1 MPGNNTW
8 RRTTRRRSPPPP
20 TESAR
25 ACRNPSGGLPSH
37 EPPRLGQGP
46 LTLSVRLAGKQVSL
60 FLSVLGGN
68 DIKSVLSPATR
79 AHSQLSARRTHLPMP
94 MSLSTEVRMIKGVG
108 PQRAEL
114 LAERGIHT
122 LEDLLGYLPFRYEDR
137 IHFSKV
143 KDIQPNGTYTISARV
158 MSGQVVRNMRFRRDA
173 IYHLLVQDEAR
184 GQLPCKFFHG
194 GYLEGRLKPGQLL
207 ILHGKVEIDRMRP
220 ARLEMINPQIELLN
234 SEEMDSTEVGR
245 IVPIY
250 EAIGTF
256 SSKQIRRAL
265 YTAVQLVD
273 QQMPDVLPE
282 GLRARLGYP
291 ARGDAIIRTHFP
303 EPAESLEGL
312 NTFRSPAQQ
321 RLIFEE
327 FFLYQL
333 SLGLDRRATRKENAI
348 AFRVREDRIREALK
362 RILPFKPTEAQKRVL
377 AEIVADLEKPE
388 PMNRLL
394 QGDVGSG
401 KTIIALQAAVISI
414 ENGTQAALM
423 APTEILAVQHFLSA
437 RRILGQA
444 GYRVELLIHGL
455 KSAEKQAAL
464 ERIRSGEAQ
473 LVIGTHAL
481 IEENVQFARIGFVAI
496 DEQHRF
502 GVLQRKRLMDK
513 AASYGHAPHVLVLTA
528 TPIPRTLSLTLYGDL
543 DVSVLDELPPGR
555 TPIETRTT
563 SEQHLVGVWEFL
575 RREVAA
581 GHQGYIVYPVIEESK
596 LELKAAMEE
605 YERLSREVF
614 PKLKLGLLHG
624 RLSSEEKDE
633 VMQRFHKNEAQILV
647 ATTVVEVGVDVPNAT
662 VMVIEHAERFGLSQL
677 HQLRGRIGR
686 GAQKSHCILV
696 APFRMSDEGRARLET
711 MVRTS
716 NGFEIAET
724 DLLLRGP
731 GEFFGTRQAGNLGFH
746 IANPLRDREFLELAR
761 REAFVLADDAAQQE
775 TLQLLLRMLPPEWQ
789 RRYHLAHIG

>member
-1 MPGNNTW
+1 M
-8 RRTTRRRSPPPP
+8 
-20 TESAR
+20 AM
-25 ACRNPSGGLPSH
+25 
-37 EPPRLGQGP
+37 
-46 LTLSVRLAGKQVSL
+46 
-60 FLSVLGGN
+60 
-68 DIKSVLSPATR
+68 D
-79 AHSQLSARRTHLPMP
+79 
-94 MSLSTEVRMIKGVG
+94 LSTEVRMIKGVG

-114 LAERGIHT
+114 LAQRGIYT

-143 KDIQPNGTYTISARV
+143 KDIQPNGVYTIRARV
-158 MSGQVVRNMRFRRDA
+158 MSGQAIRSMRGGRDA
-173 IYHLLVQDEAR
+173 IYHLLVQDDS
-184 GQLPCKFFHG
+184 GGSLPCKFFHG
-194 GYLEGRLKPGQLL
+194 GYLEGRLKAGQLL
-207 ILHGKVEIDRMRP
+207 ILHGKAEIDKLRP
-220 ARLEMINPQIELLN
+220 ARLEMINPQIEVLSN
-234 SEEMDSTEVGR
+234 EELDSTEVGR

-256 SSKQIRRAL
+256 GSRQIRRAM
-265 YTAVQLVD
+265 YAAVQLID
-273 QQMPDVLPE
+273 HRRPDVLPDA
-282 GLRARLGYP
+282 LRIRLGYP
-291 ARGDAIIRTHFP
+291 TRGEALHHTHFP
-303 EPAESLEGL
+303 ETGESLDAL
-312 NTFRSPAQQ
+312 NAFRSPAQQ

-333 SLGLDRRATRKENAI
+333 SLALDRQATRKENAI
-348 AFRVREDRIREALK
+348 PFRLREDAVREALK
-362 RILPFKPTEAQKRVL
+362 RILPFKPTAAQKRVL
-377 AEIVADLEKPE
+377 AEIAADLEKSS

-401 KTIIALQAAVISI
+401 KTIIALQAAVIAI
-414 ENGTQAALM
+414 ENGTQTALM

-437 RRILGQA
+437 RRILAKA
-444 GYRVELLIHGL
+444 GYRVELLISGL
-455 KSAEKQAAL
+455 KAAEKSAVL
-464 ERIRSGEAQ
+464 ERIRTGEAQ

-481 IEENVQFARIGFVAI
+481 IEDNVAFARLGFVAI

-513 AASYGHAPHVLVLTA
+513 AAAHGHAPHVLVLTA

-555 TPIETRTT
+555 TPIVTRMTT
-563 SEQHLVGVWEFL
+563 EQHLPGVWESL

-581 GHQGYIVYPVIEESK
+581 GHQAYIVYPVIEESK
-596 LELKAAMEE
+596 LELKAAVEE
-605 YERLSREVF
+605 YERLSHEVF

-624 RLSSEEKDE
+624 RLSSDEKEE
-633 VMQRFHKNEAQILV
+633 VMQRFRKNEAQILV

-696 APFRMSDEGRARLET
+696 APFRMTDEARARLET

-731 GEFFGTRQAGNLGFH
+731 GEFFGTRQSGDLGFH
-746 IANPLRDREFLELAR
+746 IANPLRDKELLELAR
-761 REAFVLADDAAQQE
+761 REAFALAADSAQHE
-775 TLQLLLRMLPPEWQ
+775 TMQCLLRQLPPEWQ
-789 RRYHLAHIG
+789 RRYHLARIG